1 MSDKFVKDMDSFA
14 AGVCTALACLKIAIQ
29 NSPGFDQK
37 RLEEA
42 IKGILSA
49 PSSQVDQ
56 ESFATPLRFLLSE
69 HSYNPAQPDDT
80 PLQAKH

>member
-29 NSPGFDQK
+29 NSPGFDQT

-42 IKGILSA
+42 IKGVLST

-56 ESFATPLRFLLSE
+56 ESFATPLRFLLSQ
-69 HSYNPAQPDDT
+69 QPDNAPPSDDI
-80 PLQAKH
+80 PPQAKH

>member
-29 NSPGFDQK
+29 NSPGFDQT

-42 IKGILSA
+42 IKGVLSA

-56 ESFATPLRFLLSE
+56 ESFAAPLNFLLNQ
-69 HSYNPAQPDDT
+69 HSYNASQQEDT
-80 PLQAKH
+80 PPQAKH